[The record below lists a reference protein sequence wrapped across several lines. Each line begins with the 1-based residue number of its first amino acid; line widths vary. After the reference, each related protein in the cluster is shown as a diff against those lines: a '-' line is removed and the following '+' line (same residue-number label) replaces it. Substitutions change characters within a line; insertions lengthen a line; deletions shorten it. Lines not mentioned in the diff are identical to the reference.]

1 MLFLSFTLTRWW
13 TKAGGKRALS
23 STDKSLPVYALPP
36 ILQIYDIF
44 ATAGKCRENNR
55 HSLQWVDEI
64 KILVIFQSLRVYD
77 SRFIMR
83 EVSEVAKKF
92 TYKKIEVKASRW
104 TLRQFQI
111 ICKNT
116 WPSCWASIRFFLIA
130 SSSWA
135 QVFID

>member
-1 MLFLSFTLTRWW
+1 MFLSFTLTRWW

-55 HSLQWVDEI
+55 HSVQWVDEI
-64 KILVIFQSLRVYD
+64 KIPVIFQSLRVYD
-77 SRFIMR
+77 SHFIMR
-83 EVSEVAKKF
+83 EVGEVAKKF
-92 TYKKIEVKASRW
+92 TYKKKKVKANRW

-116 WPSCWASIRFFLIA
+116 RPSCRASIPLFLIA

-135 QVFID
+135 QVLID